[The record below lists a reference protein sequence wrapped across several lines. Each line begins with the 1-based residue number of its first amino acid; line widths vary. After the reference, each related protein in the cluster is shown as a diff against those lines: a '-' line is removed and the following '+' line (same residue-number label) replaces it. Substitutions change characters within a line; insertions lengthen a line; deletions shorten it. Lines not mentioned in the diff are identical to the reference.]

1 MNRVR
6 SRRTIARKSPAIW
19 TIVAFVV
26 CERIR
31 RSRVNAVNFYWLH
44 KLYITCYSLPHL
56 NDDLDSCNSQQFP
69 NEFAWFRT
77 SNGSTR
83 KSHLRQVLTHIVFP
97 SQNKLDVPKLTLK
110 SFENQPLCKRERWT
124 SLRGRWWGFSLL
136 LFFSFVWRTTSAK
149 SDVVLPT
156 SFPGFS
162 ILLGGRTLVAAG
174 HVKKCESIN
183 CAAGVG
189 ALLDFVDWTM
199 KYGRP

>member
-69 NEFAWFRT
+69 DEFAWFRT

-110 SFENQPLCKRERWT
+110 SFENQPKRKINQRALAGDGVFPFFGFITLTNYVSKKWRKASNLVPRVL
-124 SLRGRWWGFSLL
+124 SLA
-136 LFFSFVWRTTSAK
+136 WRK
-149 SDVVLPT
+149 N
-156 SFPGFS
+156 PGCCRS
-162 ILLGGRTLVAAG
+162 SGNV
-174 HVKKCESIN
+174 SQ
-183 CAAGVG
+183 
-189 ALLDFVDWTM
+189 
-199 KYGRP
+199 

>member
-69 NEFAWFRT
+69 DEFAWFRT

-110 SFENQPLCKRERWT
+110 SFENQPLCKRV
-124 SLRGRWWGFSLL
+124 RGRWWGFSLL
-136 LFFSFVWRTTSAK
+136 LFYNFDELRQQKVTWCFQPRSQGSLSCLEEEPW
-149 SDVVLPT
+149 
-156 SFPGFS
+156 
-162 ILLGGRTLVAAG
+162 LLLVTWKN
-174 HVKKCESIN
+174 VSQ
-183 CAAGVG
+183 
-189 ALLDFVDWTM
+189 
-199 KYGRP
+199 